1 MTNNLDLEEYDLFHN
16 EEEFLN
22 MWPPLKWGEYRP
34 QPTEVPYQ
42 YPCLIRELY
51 ISNNNNGA
59 DDAVLSILYYKGRS
73 ND

>member
-1 MTNNLDLEEYDLFHN
+1 
-16 EEEFLN
+16 

-51 ISNNNNGA
+51 ISNNNYGA
-59 DDAVLSILYYKGRS
+59 DDAVLSILYYKGVS